1 MPNCDQM
8 SDTDFE
14 RYLGMVCDGWAR
26 KLDTVDMA
34 EEMGIPECDAYSILI
49 CMREADYEHRVAD
62 VEPEQH
68 GLQEEVK

>member
-34 EEMGIPECDAYSILI
+34 EDMGIPECDAYSILI
-49 CMREADYEHRVAD
+49 CMQDAMHTRKMEDTQDGAIS
-62 VEPEQH
+62 
-68 GLQEEVK
+68 